1 MNQIPDHPTGCP
13 AEAAATS
20 FADRPAGSHA
30 WRLLLAGLGMVCVG
44 LAALGALLPGL
55 PTTVFL
61 LLASYFFAKSCP
73 WLEDRYLRRNRLFK
87 PYLALLD
94 SDKPL
99 PWHARLVSMLVMW
112 GVITVSILSFQPR
125 GPLGAW
131 FTFGMLA
138 AGGIGSVAIL
148 LFRRGR
154 PVHAPQDVIQ
164 DAVHTDSNVDQTL
177 TQVP

>member
-1 MNQIPDHPTGCP
+1 M
-13 AEAAATS
+13 
-20 FADRPAGSHA
+20 
-30 WRLLLAGLGMVCVG
+30 LAGLGFVCVG
-44 LAALGALLPGL
+44 LATLGALLPGL

-94 SDKPL
+94 SGRPM
-99 PWHARLVSMLVMW
+99 PWHARLVSIFVMW
-112 GVITVSILSFQPR
+112 AFIAVSIVGFHSSGSF
-125 GPLGAW
+125 GAW

-138 AGGIGSVAIL
+138 AGGVGTGAIL

-154 PVHAPQDVIQ
+154 GRRPESRQQRGA
-164 DAVHTDSNVDQTL
+164 AEGS
-177 TQVP
+177 